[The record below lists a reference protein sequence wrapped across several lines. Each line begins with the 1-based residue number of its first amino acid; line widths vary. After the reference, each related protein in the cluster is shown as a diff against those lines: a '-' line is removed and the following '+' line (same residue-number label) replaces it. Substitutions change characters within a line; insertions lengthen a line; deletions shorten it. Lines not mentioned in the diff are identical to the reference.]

1 MGDSISGRF
10 IVEKTMEHIP
20 INQIIQSFENRLSV
34 KEQEELEKWLSV
46 SEKNRRQFEELR
58 KTYSVSKKMK
68 FDFAT
73 DEVKALENVHQKI
86 KLRKNIRIIWQ
97 SVAAIIVV
105 ALTTQILFTTFSTA
119 KWIEITAQ
127 QRQTILLPDSSN
139 VILAENSNLKY
150 PERFHKNERK
160 VELNGIA
167 YFEIKPNPKSSFTVK
182 TANTQTTV
190 LGTKFLIDASNP
202 LQEQVIVDEGKV
214 SFCQINQSPNEVIYL
229 TKNEV
234 GTWFANNNTI
244 SENIVSERNINS
256 SLSGRLIFNENTL
269 SEVISDFNRIYEIQ
283 IQLTDQSFG
292 ALKYTGVF
300 NNIEPEKALETI
312 AITLNLTV
320 EKSNNSLILKK

>member
-1 MGDSISGRF
+1 LGDSISGRF
-10 IVEKTMEHIP
+10 IAEKTMEQIP
-20 INQIIQSFENRLSV
+20 INQIIQSFENRLSA
-34 KEQEELEKWLSV
+34 KEQEELEKWLSE

-58 KTYSVSKKMK
+58 KTYSVSKKLK

-73 DEVKALENVHQKI
+73 DEIKALKKVHKKI
-86 KLRKNIRIIWQ
+86 NSRKNVRIIWQ
-97 SVAAIIVV
+97 SVAAIIVL
-105 ALTTQILFTTFSTA
+105 ALTTQVLLTTFSSA

-127 QRQTILLPDSSN
+127 QRQTILLPDSSK

-150 PERFHKNERK
+150 PKTFDENERN
-160 VELNGIA
+160 VQLNGTA
-167 YFEIKPNPKSSFTVK
+167 YFEIKTNSKSSFSV
-182 TANTQTTV
+182 NTSNTKTTV

-214 SFCQINQSPNEVIYL
+214 SFCHINQSPNQVIYL
-229 TKNEV
+229 TENEV
-234 GTWFANNNTI
+234 GTWFANNNSI

-283 IQLTDQSFG
+283 IELADQSFG
-292 ALKYTGVF
+292 AKKYTGTF

-312 AITLNLTV
+312 AITLNLTI
-320 EKSNNSLILKK
+320 EKSKNSIILKK